1 MDKQTEANNE
11 EKHIFTMLVDNQP
24 GVLSRIVGLFSGRGF
39 NIDSLC
45 VAETMDPEV
54 SRVTIVTKADER
66 VVEQIEK
73 QLNKLINIIKVRDLS
88 GPQAVHREMA
98 LICVKATDS
107 HRAEILR
114 IVEIFRGKVVDAGLG
129 HYTLEVT
136 GDPGK
141 MKAILNL
148 LKPIGIKK
156 IARTGAIALLREP
169 G

>member
-1 MDKQTEANNE
+1 MDKQAEVNIA
-11 EKHIFTMLVDNQP
+11 EKHIFTMLVDNEP

-54 SRVTIVTKADER
+54 SRVTIVTKADGR
-66 VVEQIEK
+66 IVEQIEK

-98 LICVKATDS
+98 LICVKAHDS

-129 HYTLEVT
+129 HYTIEVT

-141 MKAILNL
+141 IQAILNL

-156 IARTGAIALLREP
+156 IARTGTIALLREP
-169 G
+169 A